1 MPADCL
7 SDDAFFYAQYT
18 CIQTNEALKD
28 KYFQISTTI
37 AICCLIA
44 YLFTISLRHLYQG
57 DKIRQL
63 EWDMATITAG
73 DYTVELKIDK
83 SHYLRWKESVY
94 KRPGGDFENKV
105 SPAMSLKNHL
115 IEEIE

>member
-18 CIQTNEALKD
+18 CIQTREVLKD

>member
-18 CIQTNEALKD
+18 CIQKEGDLNH

-83 SHYLRWKESVY
+83 SHYLRWKESEY

-115 IEEIE
+115 IKEIE

>member
-1 MPADCL
+1 MAADCL

-18 CIQTNEALKD
+18 CIQKEDDLHH
-28 KYFQISTTI
+28 KYFQICTTI

-73 DYTVELKIDK
+73 DYTVELKIGE
-83 SHYLRWKESVY
+83 SHY
-94 KRPGGDFENKV
+94 
-105 SPAMSLKNHL
+105 
-115 IEEIE
+115 